1 MLWEDDWDYCFM
13 ATEYPSPIFR
23 AFQKMPDGGIEM
35 FFPERY
41 SARSQDLPEALHDA
55 G

>member
-1 MLWEDDWDYCFM
+1 M

-23 AFQKMPDGGIEM
+23 AFQKIPDGGIEM
-35 FFPERY
+35 FFPERD